1 MASSP
6 SQSHSSTPTPD
17 PESLFSFKVTSQ
29 FTFTVAA
36 PTKAGSKAKP
46 KDKKDVKSKEFVH
59 AFRATEDAY
68 ITLLNTILSKHG
80 QDKLKATARKQFG
93 IKVLCAPQRAKGDAI
108 DIDDFEEY
116 KDLCKTVRTKKP
128 SKITIFVNLADV
140 RKMLKKSSAES
151 DGSDDEGSAAE
162 TDDDKD
168 RNGLTEYERQIAR
181 TRRLLEKKHQNDHDS
196 GYTYVTP
203 AGSLPLT
210 PAMMKEWARSIYDGE
225 STITQP
231 PNNSMF
237 DLTKRQAILNPLRLQ
252 AASPAPQ
259 PAAVSPIGSLSEL
272 STFMTAVSQLVG
284 AGASPRVTTADPS
297 TPARSHVCEAFNMAS
312 PSSPPNPTPNKLVRF
327 LKHAEDKLGV
337 QMASLY
343 EYSLRLHRYGPD
355 ILHLVD
361 DKCLIDLGIPAGD
374 VLRLKRGC
382 IKWWGSADAKR
393 ARSDSLEADDSA
405 IPPGKKP
412 SHRSS

>member
-46 KDKKDVKSKEFVH
+46 KDKKDVKTKEFVH

-80 QDKLKATARKQFG
+80 QDKSRPPQRKQFG

-128 SKITIFVNLADV
+128 SKITIFVDLADV

-181 TRRLLEKKHQNDHDS
+181 TVAFSKRSTRTTTTQ
-196 GYTYVTP
+196 VTP
-203 AGSLPLT
+203 TSRLPVACIDAGHD
-210 PAMMKEWARSIYDGE
+210 EGVARSIYDGE

-231 PNNSMF
+231 QFPCS
-237 DLTKRQAILNPLRLQ
+237 IL
-252 AASPAPQ
+252 
-259 PAAVSPIGSLSEL
+259 
-272 STFMTAVSQLVG
+272 
-284 AGASPRVTTADPS
+284 PS
-297 TPARSHVCEAFNMAS
+297 
-312 PSSPPNPTPNKLVRF
+312 VRPF
-327 LKHAEDKLGV
+327 
-337 QMASLY
+337 
-343 EYSLRLHRYGPD
+343 
-355 ILHLVD
+355 
-361 DKCLIDLGIPAGD
+361 
-374 VLRLKRGC
+374 
-382 IKWWGSADAKR
+382 
-393 ARSDSLEADDSA
+393 
-405 IPPGKKP
+405 
-412 SHRSS
+412 